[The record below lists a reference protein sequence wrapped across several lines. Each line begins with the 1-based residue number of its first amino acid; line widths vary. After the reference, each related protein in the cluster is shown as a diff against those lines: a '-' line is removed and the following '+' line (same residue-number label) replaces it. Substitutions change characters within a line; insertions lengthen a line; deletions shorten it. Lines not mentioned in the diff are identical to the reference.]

1 MKIKFDRSSTIG
13 VLTFALVMFSAQGP
27 ATAAPTLKAQLQT
40 IIKKTS
46 ATWPK
51 IGSYS
56 IDRNPDGMGSIE
68 IYFYNDQLKH
78 MYQMLG
84 GWNRTPY
91 WEIEVLEP
99 LYTYEPFSDRGFRQE
114 DIDKVGMKRIDWV
127 RYTGGYSGNSFSD
140 FSLERNPNNLY
151 GKDLTQYK
159 KLFNWPVSL
168 VKDAITKSK
177 SISQN
182 KKSKQWII
190 TGTCQVQVLNI
201 PEDLTNPLR
210 DITTV
215 TVTSKCSTYVDFN
228 TNGTFK
234 LIQQYSE
241 LDGETHYF
249 EFNTPKP
256 VAPIID
262 HTYVMDWETGML
274 AVYP

>member
-1 MKIKFDRSSTIG
+1 MKIKIHQLATTV
-13 VLTFALVMFSAQGP
+13 VLTSALVMFSVQAP

-40 IIKKTS
+40 LVKKAD

-56 IDRNPDGMGSIE
+56 IDRNPDEMGSIE
-68 IYFYNDQLKH
+68 IHFYNDQLKH
-78 MYQMLG
+78 MYQMLDRD
-84 GWNRTPY
+84 RTPF
-91 WEIEVLEP
+91 WEMQVFEP
-99 LYTYEPFSDRGFRQE
+99 LYTYTPFSGLSSFQGGDFVRS
-114 DIDKVGMKRIDWV
+114 GMKRIDWV
-127 RYTGGYSGNSFSD
+127 RYAGGYSGNGFSD
-140 FSLERNPNNLY
+140 PLVRNPNNLY
-151 GKDLTQYK
+151 GKDVKVYQ
-159 KLFNWPVSL
+159 KLFNWPVSK
-168 VKDAITKSK
+168 VKDAVTKSK

-182 KKSKQWII
+182 KKSKRWTI

-201 PEDLTNPLR
+201 PENLTNPIR

-215 TVTSKCSTYVDFN
+215 TVTSKCITSVDFN

-256 VAPIID
+256 IAPFVD
-262 HTYVMDWETGML
+262 RTYVMDGETGML
-274 AVYP
+274 AEYGE